1 MFIDGP
7 CQVTNASDQDLLE
20 SARSVLDIE
29 IAALVNVKE
38 SLGSEFLSAVEMILH
53 TQPSDRVIVMGMGK
67 SGHVGKK
74 IAATLASTGTPAF
87 FVHPSEAGHGDLGMI
102 TSKDIVIAISQS
114 GKSEEILRVIPY
126 LKRNAISLIV
136 MTGVANSPLA
146 LHADIVIS
154 TAVERE
160 ACPLGLAPTSSTTL
174 TMALGDALAI
184 CLLKCRGFTAED
196 FAATH
201 PHGALGR
208 RLLLTIGD
216 IMVSGELIPIVSPN
230 TTIRKTLVEMSRGGL
245 GFVIVVEPD
254 NVICGIFTDGDLRR
268 TLDNEVDIKTTLIE
282 KVMNTHFVSAKPKQ
296 LAVEAVELME
306 EFKMSALPIVNDK
319 NHLVGALN
327 IRILLQSGVI

>member
-1 MFIDGP
+1 MSNIF
-7 CQVTNASDQDLLE
+7 DQDLLE
-20 SARSVLDIE
+20 SARSVLDME
-29 IAALVNVKE
+29 IAALVNAKE
-38 SLGSEFLSAVEMILH
+38 SLGADFLAAVEMILH
-53 TQPSDRVIVMGMGK
+53 SQPSDRVIVMGMGK

-114 GKSEEILRVIPY
+114 GKSEELLRIVPY

-136 MTGVANSPLA
+136 MTGVSNSPLA
-146 LHADIVIS
+146 LHAEIVIS
-154 TAVERE
+154 TAVARE

-201 PHGALGR
+201 PHGTLGR

-216 IMVSGELIPIVSPN
+216 IMVSGELIPIVSPD

-245 GFVIVVEPD
+245 GFVIIAESD
-254 NVICGIFTDGDLRR
+254 NIICGIFTDGDLRR
-268 TLDNEVDIKTTLIE
+268 ALDNEVDIKTTPIQ
-282 KVMNTHFVSAKPKQ
+282 KVMNTRFISAKPKQ

-306 EFKMSALPIVNDK
+306 EFKMSALPIINDE
-319 NHLVGALN
+319 NHLVGVLN